1 MNAEV
6 SFFGLYAP
14 SILICAP
21 LAYILASLLRMTLSA
36 LGIYGLLWH
45 RGLASLAIFICLL
58 GAVLHFLSRS
68 SL

>member
-14 SILICAP
+14 GLLVCAP
-21 LAYILASLLRMTLSA
+21 LAYILASLLRLALTA
-36 LGIYGLLWH
+36 LGIYRFLWH
-45 RGLASLAIFICLL
+45 RGLFNVAIFVCLL
-58 GAVLHFLSRS
+58 GVLLHFLSRT

>member
-14 SILICAP
+14 GLLVCAP
-21 LAYILASLLRMTLSA
+21 LAYMLASLLRLALSA
-36 LGIYGLLWH
+36 LGIYRFLWH
-45 RGLASLAIFICLL
+45 RGLFNVAVFVCLL
-58 GAVLHFLSRS
+58 GVLLHFLSRT

>member
-1 MNAEV
+1 VNAEV

-14 SILICAP
+14 GLLVCAS
-21 LAYILASLLRMTLSA
+21 LAYILASLVRTALSA

-45 RGLASLAIFICLL
+45 RGLVNLAVFVCLL
-58 GAVLHFLSRS
+58 GAFLHFLSGA